1 MRFFKEA
8 LKYLP
13 LGIGLTILTVGSLFV
28 PWHEVG
34 PYLTK
39 LSPSSYACI
48 VILGV
53 AFYLVR
59 VTRYYYMLHVLRTP
73 RSFWRTLIAY
83 FEAQPVS
90 LLPGGEVY
98 RTLTLKKQVNVS
110 LSNGIPIV
118 FLQSLTENVGL
129 VFLALTSAIIL
140 KQQPILIALAAM
152 LYIVVFIVIRTR
164 RTAEPSRR
172 FLNRLP
178 FVNLAR
184 NTFHRFVTKNKIL
197 LSGTSLIILLAT
209 GLVSSSIAS
218 LLLYIIASDM
228 GTQLSIPQAVIAFS
242 LPAVLQNVTFLP
254 GGIGVNEQGSVGV
267 LTLLGASL
275 PSAIAI
281 TIIMRTVTLLFG
293 VVLGLGAIV
302 TAKIHPNLTS

>member
-1 MRFFKEA
+1 
-8 LKYLP
+8 
-13 LGIGLTILTVGSLFV
+13 
-28 PWHEVG
+28 
-34 PYLTK
+34 
-39 LSPSSYACI
+39 
-48 VILGV
+48 
-53 AFYLVR
+53 
-59 VTRYYYMLHVLRTP
+59 
-73 RSFWRTLIAY
+73 
-83 FEAQPVS
+83 
-90 LLPGGEVY
+90 
-98 RTLTLKKQVNVS
+98 
-110 LSNGIPIV
+110 
-118 FLQSLTENVGL
+118 
-129 VFLALTSAIIL
+129 
-140 KQQPILIALAAM
+140 
-152 LYIVVFIVIRTR
+152 
-164 RTAEPSRR
+164 
-172 FLNRLP
+172 LNRLP